1 MAVICLTAS
10 AQFRWGPVASVNLSN
25 YYFKQDLLKTGNVV
39 GGGVGV
45 MGELM
50 FTSVGIGIDMSLQWN
65 MHGSKLHF
73 DEYPVFAPTKT
84 TTSYLHT
91 LQLPINIRYKYTR
104 LNGFEEKLA
113 PFVYRHWQVSAGY
126 VWGMTYEL
134 RTRKLDNYSARC
146 QYWQLKVAYLF

>member
-1 MAVICLTAS
+1 MKKRITAFVMMAVICLTAS

-91 LQLPINIRYKYTR
+91 CLLYTSPSPR
-104 LNGFEEKLA
+104 
-113 PFVYRHWQVSAGY
+113 
-126 VWGMTYEL
+126 
-134 RTRKLDNYSARC
+134 D
-146 QYWQLKVAYLF
+146 